1 MAKIDLIIG
10 RRSLNLHNLFVLT
23 PKRMGFNPA
32 LVSAVTMGDDLEPPL
47 RASSTNSSDSQNN
60 TCCSLHSVDEEP
72 CSSCRNHRLATEG
85 ADLGD
90 GGPSIIHQI
99 PTMENEGSPS
109 LDVTGS
115 GLGQAPLATRTNG
128 PTSSLNT
135 ASVLPSG
142 INLCGDE
149 IDDEKTDAFGPLL
162 SALLHEPTP
171 IGNDLDVISTITFEG
186 DEDLKKACKDLCY
199 EFKDIFRNEVAK
211 EPARIP
217 PFEIHPVLQEW
228 QVPKN
233 HGALRQLTAETS
245 GAVRDNLAE
254 MLAAGVAEKSQA
266 AYYSHPV
273 VVRNGPGQ
281 F

>member
-1 MAKIDLIIG
+1 MTGVQTCALPISGTKG
-10 RRSLNLHNLFVLT
+10 
-23 PKRMGFNPA
+23 PA
-32 LVSAVTMGDDLEPPL
+32 T
-47 RASSTNSSDSQNN
+47 
-60 TCCSLHSVDEEP
+60 
-72 CSSCRNHRLATEG
+72 
-85 ADLGD
+85 
-90 GGPSIIHQI
+90 I
-99 PTMENEGSPS
+99 
-109 LDVTGS
+109 
-115 GLGQAPLATRTNG
+115 
-128 PTSSLNT
+128 LNT

-199 EFKDIFRNEVAK
+199 EFKDNFRNEVAK

-217 PFEIHPVLQEW
+217 PFEIHPVLQNW

-233 HGALRQLTAETS
+233 RGALRPLTANTS
-245 GAVRDNLAE
+245 IAVRDNLAE
-254 MLAAGVAEKSQA
+254 MLKAGVVEKSQA

-273 VVRNGPGQ
+273 VVRKGPGQ
-281 F
+281 YRICLDFRALNECTEDAGWNIPDIAEMFTRIGDQNPDILVLWT